1 MYVMCVTVPEFSCS
15 MYLVC
20 IPLVELLHK
29 INKLIYTHVV
39 GIYIIIM
46 NVCGFFI
53 LFSCFTYPGTC
64 IKSRSILSLCIFA
77 PSNAQILR
85 GNDVKTQSTIAMP
98 SSVYE
103 KTINQFGRRQYL
115 ILIYIIVHPLLSSS
129 SNDHMRAVVSIDTVM
144 KCFPSNVVHT
154 EFT

>member
-1 MYVMCVTVPEFSCS
+1 MWIFYSFLFYKHMYKIQIHSF
-15 MYLVC
+15 
-20 IPLVELLHK
+20 PLH
-29 INKLIYTHVV
+29 
-39 GIYIIIM
+39 
-46 NVCGFFI
+46 
-53 LFSCFTYPGTC
+53 
-64 IKSRSILSLCIFA
+64 LC